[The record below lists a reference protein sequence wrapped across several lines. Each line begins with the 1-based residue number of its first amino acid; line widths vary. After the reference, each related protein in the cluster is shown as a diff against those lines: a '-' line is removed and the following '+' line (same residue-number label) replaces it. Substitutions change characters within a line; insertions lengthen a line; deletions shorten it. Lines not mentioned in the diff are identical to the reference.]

1 MKLAALIRDQVANGE
16 LAPGDRLSIRVLCG
30 KTGHSRQTAGK
41 TMSVLE
47 REGLIYRV
55 TGLGYHISYPEE
67 A

>member
-1 MKLAALIRDQVANGE
+1 
-16 LAPGDRLSIRVLCG
+16 
-30 KTGHSRQTAGK
+30 
-41 TMSVLE
+41 MSVLE